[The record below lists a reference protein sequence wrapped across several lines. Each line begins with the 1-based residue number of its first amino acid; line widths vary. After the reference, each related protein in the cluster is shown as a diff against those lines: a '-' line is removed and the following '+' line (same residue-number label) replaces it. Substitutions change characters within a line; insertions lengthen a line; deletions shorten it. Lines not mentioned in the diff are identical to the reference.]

1 MNEENALD
9 RINSFYSNDEDKI
22 KKKAEYFDKIAQL
35 FYMQNFG
42 STNKAEIEL
51 LMFSIFLDEM
61 IEHNCDDKNV
71 LDYKKCSDFK
81 LGKMLGIP
89 QEKVKTLKIK
99 KQARYPKDFE
109 WQQSFLSIKE
119 AIRYDLEKKRIII
132 PVTDPN
138 LYLSIRN
145 FIEENNGYIEIQRG
159 TNILQMRPEHF
170 FLLLYLGITTD
181 KEKKNAKEAF
191 VKKLKEIN
199 EINEIEDIDEI
210 NTDDEVIGR
219 ILNIGDDVLDL
230 FEDVVSDLNNPLLL
244 IVKSIRKIGKIA
256 VKKGKE

>member
-1 MNEENALD
+1 MNGENALD
-9 RINSFYSNDEDKI
+9 KINSFYSNDEERK

-35 FYMQNFG
+35 FYAQNFG
-42 STNKAEIEL
+42 AANKSEIEL

-61 IEHNCDDKNV
+61 IEHNCNEENV
-71 LDYKKCSDFK
+71 LDYKECSDFK

-99 KQARYPKDFE
+99 KQARYPKEFK
-109 WQQSFLSIKE
+109 WQKSFLSIKE
-119 AIRYDLEKKRIII
+119 AIRYDVEKKKIII

-170 FLLLYLGITTD
+170 FSLLYLGIEDET
-181 KEKKNAKEAF
+181 KKIETRNAF
-191 VKKLKEIN
+191 IKKLNTISELN
-199 EINEIEDIDEI
+199 DIGSDGSD
-210 NTDDEVIGR
+210 NDVVNR
-219 ILNIGDDVLDL
+219 IFNIGDEVLEL
-230 FEDVVSDLNNPLLL
+230 FEDVVTDLDNPFLL
-244 IVKSIRKIGKIA
+244 IIKSIRKIGKIA
-256 VKKGKE
+256 VKK